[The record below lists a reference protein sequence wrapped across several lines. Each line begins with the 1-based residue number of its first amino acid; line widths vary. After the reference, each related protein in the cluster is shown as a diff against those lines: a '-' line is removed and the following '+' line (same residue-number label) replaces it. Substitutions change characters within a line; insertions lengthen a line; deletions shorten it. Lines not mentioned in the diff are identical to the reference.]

1 MVPVTVN
8 YTATDTCG
16 AVTTTLTVTSDEPVT
31 APVQQQGLSGLTSP
45 DWVVMNAHVVQ
56 LRAER
61 SVRGDGRVYTISVV
75 ATDAA
80 GESSTAQITVTVPRH
95 INGFFD
101 K

>member
-31 APVQQQGLSGLTSP
+31 GPLLQQGLSGLTSP
-45 DWVVMNAHVVQ
+45 DWVGGERHIVQ

-61 SVRGDGRVYTISVV
+61 RCAAMAGSTPSACM